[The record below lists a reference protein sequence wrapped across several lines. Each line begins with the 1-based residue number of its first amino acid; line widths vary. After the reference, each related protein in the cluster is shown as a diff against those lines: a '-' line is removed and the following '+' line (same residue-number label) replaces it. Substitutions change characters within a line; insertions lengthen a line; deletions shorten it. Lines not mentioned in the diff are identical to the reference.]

1 MEFLILTILAV
12 ISGIY
17 CVISNNSVIS
27 GITQSIIAAYIFYL
41 VQIVFMNK
49 ARLRKCRDAAYTEIS
64 RIENRMND
72 VIVLL
77 SQKDLYENLSNYS
90 EEKVRNYLNSTDIFH
105 TGSRQ
110 DKNMKEMTIFEAL
123 INDFE
128 IIDEHINNLLMYNL
142 VDEKQKNY
150 YKIYYM
156 LQ

>member
-17 CVISNNSVIS
+17 CVISNNSFIS

-90 EEKVRNYLNSTDIFH
+90 EGKL
-105 TGSRQ
+105 
-110 DKNMKEMTIFEAL
+110 
-123 INDFE
+123 E
-128 IIDEHINNLLMYNL
+128 II
-142 VDEKQKNY
+142 
-150 YKIYYM
+150 
-156 LQ
+156 